1 MYMHS
6 SNLVF
11 EQIARFRY
19 YYLHNVKKVDPV
31 EHIEYRDHRWYKLD
45 RNGKVIRVSMT
56 YYELM
61 QPDSTLRSLR
71 INTA

>member
-1 MYMHS
+1 MYMYS

-31 EHIEYRDHRWYKLD
+31 EHIEYRDQRWYKLD
-45 RNGKVIRVSMT
+45 RYGKVTRVSMT

-61 QPDSTLRSLR
+61 QPHSTKGVC
-71 INTA
+71 A